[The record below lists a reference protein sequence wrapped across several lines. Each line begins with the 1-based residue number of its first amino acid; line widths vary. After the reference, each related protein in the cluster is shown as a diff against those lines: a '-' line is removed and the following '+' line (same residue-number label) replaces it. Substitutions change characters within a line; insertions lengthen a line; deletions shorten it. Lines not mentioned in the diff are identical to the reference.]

1 MIEPQ
6 SSSQHDP
13 LRCTC
18 PLAERRTFLREVST
32 LVVGLFATLGA
43 PSARAATVTI
53 RLARG
58 VAGRGAEQ
66 GYPIPPADGATID
79 RDNQVILVRFQ
90 QKAYAF
96 NLSCPH
102 QNTALRWNVNEGQ
115 FQCPKHHSKYQPTG
129 EFISGR
135 ATRNMDRL
143 GIRLDG
149 QNIMV
154 DVTKFYRQDKNP
166 TEWAAAVV
174 TLP

>member
-1 MIEPQ
+1 VIEPQ
-6 SSSQHDP
+6 PAVPHDP
-13 LRCTC
+13 RECTC
-18 PLAERRTFLREVST
+18 PLAERRAFLRDVSA
-32 LVVGLFATLGA
+32 LVASLFAAMGA
-43 PSARAATVTI
+43 SPARAATLTI

-58 VAGRGAEQ
+58 VAGRGTEQ

-79 RDNQVILVRFQ
+79 KDNQVILVRFQ

-102 QNTALRWNVNEGQ
+102 QNTALRWNVDEGQ

-143 GIRLDG
+143 GIRRDG
-149 QNIMV
+149 QNLIV
-154 DVTKFYRQDKNP
+154 DVEKFYRQDKNP
-166 TEWAAAVV
+166 TEWATAFV
-174 TLP
+174 TLS